1 MEWHDYLQRATDVA
15 EPYLDRAIEAMNAAQ
30 RGLDRRRRKIKRR
43 IGPLSVQTRSG
54 GGRQCGAG
62 PCSTGVFGIGDAEL
76 SVRRSGRL
84 SRRKGEK
91 NHAAD

>member
-43 IGPLSVQTRSG
+43 IGLYRFKQGLEVAGNVVLVLAALVSLVLAMRSYLS
-54 GGRQCGAG
+54 
-62 PCSTGVFGIGDAEL
+62 GDQ
-76 SVRRSGRL
+76 
-84 SRRKGEK
+84 
-91 NHAAD
+91 DD